1 MGPQQLR
8 GAAMIDPNANG
19 IEIAAMLIAIDLVAV
34 VPVAALI
41 YLLLALPRVRRRNF
55 CRQPWRTFSM

>member
-1 MGPQQLR
+1 
-8 GAAMIDPNANG
+8 MIDPNANG

-41 YLLLALPRVRRRNF
+41 YLLLAWPRVRRRNF
-55 CRQPWRTFSM
+55 CR